1 MRNLPVIALCLCLL
15 SPFACEGQSR
25 RTTTPASIRMEMRQ
39 GEYIDHKIELW
50 RKDEILRYKKLSE
63 GRYFL
68 FNSDESFIYLGAIL
82 SESRPVPHGKG
93 ISRTLKRDKS
103 GRALSEYSLC
113 PWKRGSRHGE
123 GFLARPDG
131 DCCKTVWKWNKQRRD
146 ISAELS
152 PEEKELLDK
161 EIQDLE
167 LAAEC
172 FFIPQLL
179 K

>member
-93 ISRTLKRDKS
+93 ISRTLNATNQAGRCRSIRSVLGNAGRGMVKDFSSVLTGTAAKPSGNGTSSAGIFRRNSRPKKKS
-103 GRALSEYSLC
+103 YWIRKSRIWNSPLSASLF
-113 PWKRGSRHGE
+113 PN
-123 GFLARPDG
+123 F
-131 DCCKTVWKWNKQRRD
+131 
-146 ISAELS
+146 
-152 PEEKELLDK
+152 
-161 EIQDLE
+161 
-167 LAAEC
+167 
-172 FFIPQLL
+172 
-179 K
+179 

>member
-82 SESRPVPHGKG
+82 SESIRSNATNQAGRCRSIRSVLGNAGRGMVKDFSSVLTGTAAKPSGNGTSSAGIFRRNSRPKKKSYW
-93 ISRTLKRDKS
+93 IRKSRIWNS
-103 GRALSEYSLC
+103 PLSASLF
-113 PWKRGSRHGE
+113 PN
-123 GFLARPDG
+123 F
-131 DCCKTVWKWNKQRRD
+131 
-146 ISAELS
+146 
-152 PEEKELLDK
+152 
-161 EIQDLE
+161 
-167 LAAEC
+167 
-172 FFIPQLL
+172 
-179 K
+179 